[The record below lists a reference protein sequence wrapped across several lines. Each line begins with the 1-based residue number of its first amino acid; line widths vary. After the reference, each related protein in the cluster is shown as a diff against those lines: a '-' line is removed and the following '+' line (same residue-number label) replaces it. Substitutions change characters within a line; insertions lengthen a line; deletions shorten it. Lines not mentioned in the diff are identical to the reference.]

1 MTYFIDA
8 WRDRPHPYLRII
20 NRLTGHVCVKI
31 EGEELEELREQGAL
45 DINDLNSPEPLLI
58 KEQVR
63 HLFLICYAQAA
74 RLSTTQALADN

>member
-8 WRDRPHPYLRII
+8 WLDRPQPYLRII
-20 NRLTGHVCVKI
+20 NRLTGQVCVQI
-31 EGEELEELREQGAL
+31 EGEDLEELREQGAL

-63 HLFLICYAQAA
+63 DLFLMRYAQAA
-74 RLSTTQALADN
+74 RMGTA